1 MQRGIAMSQQG
12 TVADRILEA
21 VRCAPGCEL
30 DDLELRLPDL
40 TWNQVMVEI
49 DDLSRTGLVRVTAK
63 GQGVYTVRLPT
74 KESRGRPKQ
83 PPRHSSLSKAK
94 RAD

>member
-21 VRCAPGCEL
+21 VRSAPGCEL

-40 TWNQVMVEI
+40 TWNQVMLEI

-83 PPRHSSLSKAK
+83 PPRHSPFRKAK
-94 RAD
+94 KAD